1 MQSRILR
8 LYDEMKSIERELA
21 SGRDDPGTL
30 NARLDRLYQSASELQ
45 LPAKYASMQ
54 YTLRMHLD
62 LVRARIA
69 ASETGK

>member
-1 MQSRILR
+1 MQSRIRR

-21 SGRDDPGTL
+21 SGEGRDVL

-69 ASETGK
+69 VSAAGK